1 MELNLG
7 TVRSSKY
14 HSTSQKVRV
23 VTERWV
29 NDQAYC
35 PKCGRN
41 LIQYNANKKIKD
53 FYCKGCGE
61 DFELKSKKKSFGN
74 KITDGAYSSMKEIL
88 EGNKVPN
95 FFFLA
100 YFNKMVENFFLIPK
114 HYFVMSII
122 EKRAPLSPGTKREGW
137 VGCNILL
144 KTLPESGKIY
154 YIKNRKVQ
162 TKNKV
167 IDTFNKTKF
176 LSGKKQEKRGWMVD
190 VMKCVEEL
198 GKKHFSL
205 DDVYRFTGYLSQ
217 LHPENKNIKPKIRQ
231 QLQFLRDEG
240 YLKFR
245 GKGRYV
251 LNDS

>member
-1 MELNLG
+1 MQLRLSPMPG
-7 TVRSSKY
+7 GKYRSP
-14 HSTSQKVRV
+14 SQKVRV
-23 VTERWV
+23 FTERWV
-29 NDQAYC
+29 HDHAYC
-35 PKCGRN
+35 PKCGKN
-41 LIQYNANKKIKD
+41 LIQHDVNQKIKD
-53 FYCKGCGE
+53 FYCKYCGE

-88 EGNKVPN
+88 ESNKVPN

-100 YFNKMVENFFLIPK
+100 YLDKLVENFFLIPK

-122 EKRAPLSPGTKREGW
+122 EKRAPLSQGTKRAGW

-144 KTLPESGKIY
+144 KTLPESGRIY
-154 YIKNRKVQ
+154 YIKNRKIQ
-162 TKNKV
+162 PKNKV
-167 IDTFNKTKF
+167 INAFNKTKF
-176 LSGKKQEKRGWMVD
+176 LRGEKQEKRGWIVD

-205 DDVYRFTGYLSQ
+205 DDMYRFAGYLSK
-217 LHPENKNIKPKIRQ
+217 LHPENKNVKPKIRQ
-231 QLQFLRDEG
+231 QLQFLRDKG
-240 YLKFR
+240 YLKFK